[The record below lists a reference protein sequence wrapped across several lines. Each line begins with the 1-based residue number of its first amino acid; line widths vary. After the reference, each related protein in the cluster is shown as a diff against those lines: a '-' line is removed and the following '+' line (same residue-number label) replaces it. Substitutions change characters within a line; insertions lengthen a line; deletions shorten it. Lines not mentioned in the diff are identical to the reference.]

1 MRRHWIMSF
10 CWLVCL
16 GVILSTHTANA
27 ERFEF
32 KNEKE
37 IADWEL
43 GPQVTAKVK
52 DGMLE
57 LTVGG
62 GKDSGIYFGDP
73 NWTDYV
79 MEVRARKTV
88 GPYFHLFV
96 RVQKPA
102 LDFYFM
108 EISYN
113 SNTTSLY
120 QFAGGTGVEITPGG
134 NAARPKRPE
143 SKDTKGGDAYTLTFE
158 VKGETLKTFIDGK
171 LMIEQKDKT
180 YAKGRPGLGGRDST
194 VLYEYVDINGTGIK
208 PSAVESAGK
217 LAVRWGQLKSR

>member
-1 MRRHWIMSF
+1 MEKSLITRLCLF
-10 CWLVCL
+10 VCL
-16 GVILSTHTANA
+16 SVILSTHIANA

-32 KNEKE
+32 DNEKE
-37 IADWEL
+37 IANWEL
-43 GPQVTAKVK
+43 GPEAIAKVK

-79 MEVRARKTV
+79 MEVRARKIV

-96 RVQKPA
+96 RVQKPT

-113 SNTTSLY
+113 SNTTSLF

-134 NAARPKRPE
+134 NPARPKRPE

-180 YAKGRPGLGGRDST
+180 YNKGRPGLGGRDST
-194 VLYEYVDINGTGIK
+194 VLYEYVDINGPGIK
-208 PSAVESAGK
+208 PSAVESTGK
-217 LAVRWGQLKSR
+217 LAVTWGQLKK